1 MKGKLL
7 YGDGVMGKVLSRF
20 LEGIEFI
27 LFKSQ
32 RGCGGPLRTLV
43 ETVEFSRA
51 ESSFCIHAM
60 FITMLGVHYV
70 SMGVNDRKT

>member
-1 MKGKLL
+1 
-7 YGDGVMGKVLSRF
+7 MGKVLSIF

-43 ETVEFSRA
+43 ETVEFLRA

-60 FITMLGVHYV
+60 FIMMPGVHYV
-70 SMGVNDRKT
+70 WMGVNDRKP